1 MHPEQVSHPGGDR
14 GPVQAGLRRERR
26 DVCLAV
32 AQNPLVKQLVDLGEL
47 GKGIG
52 QGACLTYLNRVLRNY
67 WNESLR
73 FIGRNT
79 LHHFVVNAFC
89 PIVAHLCVPV
99 RVGGSC
105 LQLDDTGGIWC
116 AAYSRPQDYL
126 RRTPAE
132 HRAPCPDLAGAPQEN
147 DVQFVETFTRS
158 LVVLGFS
165 AMASVLIAQAAQEEF
180 PTRSAAAVRSS
191 VTLAGATGPAVR
203 PQPDII
209 WH

>member
-1 MHPEQVSHPGGDR
+1 MHPEQVVHPGGDL
-14 GPVQAGLRRERR
+14 GPGQPGLRRECLG
-26 DVCLAV
+26 VCPAV
-32 AQNPLVKQLVDLGEL
+32 AQNPFVKELVDLGEP

-52 QGACLTYLNRVLRNY
+52 RVACPVYFNRLLRNH

-73 FIGRNT
+73 FIGRNA
-79 LHHFVVNAFC
+79 LRCFVVNAFC
-89 PIVAHLCVPV
+89 PFLAHLCVPV

-116 AAYSRPQDYL
+116 AAYSRPQDYF

-132 HRAPCPDLAGAPQEN
+132 HRAPCRDLARETQEN
-147 DVQFVETFTRS
+147 DVQFVDAFTRS

-165 AMASVLIAQAAQEEF
+165 AAVSLMVTQAAEEVFPTSSTASVG
-180 PTRSAAAVRSS
+180 SS
-191 VTLAGATGPAVR
+191 VTLAGTTRPAVY